1 MKPLIF
7 AEPGLLPFNPGRAGV
22 QVPRSRGLD
31 GPCPLW
37 EPSLSAASLFGPLAR
52 EY

>member
-31 GPCPLW
+31 APCPLW
-37 EPSLSAASLFGPLAR
+37 EPSLSAASSFGPFAR

>member
-22 QVPRSRGLD
+22 QVPRAQGLD

-37 EPSLSAASLFGPLAR
+37 EPSLSAASLSGPFAR